1 MLEGRRKVRMVLN
14 QARGWQLVT
23 AETDKSEWMETFTPR
38 TWCIHRA
45 CSACVKCEIC

>member
-1 MLEGRRKVRMVLN
+1 MEGLRKVWVALN
-14 QARGWQLVT
+14 KARAWQLVT

-45 CSACVKCEIC
+45 CSACDECEIR